1 MSEPQNIDAVQPPQT
16 QSVADIAPDTRASQM
31 SQMPL
36 PAPQPPQPQAGQ
48 PQAGQQTAPSTPNGQ
63 PTGQPTPTAQP
74 QHKRGLFDRVL
85 EGMAGGP
92 TIVNGQEQPM
102 SRGNLTAHILAGAIT
117 GIIQGA
123 GKGYQAPIGPAG
135 TRSGQIAAAAGG
147 AFDATG
153 KAQEDIRNK
162 PQEQANQKQAQLTA
176 QDLVKYNTMKRTI
189 DLHGA
194 MIALGNS
201 TRESQD
207 TAEAPGKAL
216 VAGADA
222 SSDANPAGPPLI
234 SDRGLTHTEA
244 LKKYPNLSENNF
256 ILMGHQDMLNPDGTP
271 QLDKDGIPHRE
282 PLFAVV
288 NPAANMTLTQDM
300 KDEFGNINPE
310 IKRIPV
316 NARVSLGAFL
326 DMNTQHINLNAVIGG
341 MTRGAEAID
350 TITGTKVTDID
361 KKVKSDPVLRKNAA
375 AIAQY
380 ATSGIDPDE
389 VVNEMRKD
397 HVDPNVI
404 SHYALAMGLNE
415 RDKAGV
421 SVAQKLAQH
430 RVEMKDEEDEEK
442 KKVEDANAKRT
453 ALNNSLAEKQYATN
467 LKNKVLDPPTSN
479 TSQFPNQWAD
489 PKTGFNYDLSH
500 PSAMIVD
507 GNLDPSQLTKRAV
520 GAGGYNST
528 LEAANNYSMARYGR
542 PFDFAKASTDYGYAK
557 GFRAQDTLKLVQS
570 LTGDNNKND
579 AGSIG
584 QLQGQLRALGNTP
597 IPKVNDLKNWAIKNA
612 GQPGVTDFQATMLGV
627 ADEMGRIL
635 GGGVA
640 TDSSRQEANAII
652 DKGFSTAQG
661 EGAIKAIR
669 GLFANR
675 YNAVIGNNSY
685 LNKWYGKMANPLAVT
700 TGQTGAP
707 APAPD
712 GTIVNTPKGQQI
724 KQGGAWVPYKG

>member
-1 MSEPQNIDAVQPPQT
+1 MYDFSLQYSRTNLYSKIRHTNEHITTLKNGT
-16 QSVADIAPDTRASQM
+16 TR
-31 SQMPL
+31 
-36 PAPQPPQPQAGQ
+36 
-48 PQAGQQTAPSTPNGQ
+48 
-63 PTGQPTPTAQP
+63 
-74 QHKRGLFDRVL
+74 K
-85 EGMAGGP
+85 
-92 TIVNGQEQPM
+92 
-102 SRGNLTAHILAGAIT
+102 
-117 GIIQGA
+117 
-123 GKGYQAPIGPAG
+123 
-135 TRSGQIAAAAGG
+135 
-147 AFDATG
+147 
-153 KAQEDIRNK
+153 
-162 PQEQANQKQAQLTA
+162 
-176 QDLVKYNTMKRTI
+176 
-189 DLHGA
+189 
-194 MIALGNS
+194 
-201 TRESQD
+201 
-207 TAEAPGKAL
+207 
-216 VAGADA
+216 
-222 SSDANPAGPPLI
+222 
-234 SDRGLTHTEA
+234 
-244 LKKYPNLSENNF
+244 NLS
-256 ILMGHQDMLNPDGTP
+256 
-271 QLDKDGIPHRE
+271 
-282 PLFAVV
+282 
-288 NPAANMTLTQDM
+288 
-300 KDEFGNINPE
+300 
-310 IKRIPV
+310 
-316 NARVSLGAFL
+316 
-326 DMNTQHINLNAVIGG
+326 
-341 MTRGAEAID
+341 
-350 TITGTKVTDID
+350 
-361 KKVKSDPVLRKNAA
+361 

-380 ATSGIDPDE
+380 ATSGKDPDE
-389 VVNEMRKD
+389 VVDEMRKD

-453 ALNNSLAEKQYATN
+453 ALNNSLAEKQYAAN

-479 TSQFPNQWAD
+479 TSQFPNQWTD
-489 PKTGFNYDLSH
+489 PKTGLNYDLSH
-500 PSAMIVD
+500 PSATLVE
-507 GNLDPSQLTKRAV
+507 GRLDPSQLTKRAV

-528 LEAANNYSMARYGR
+528 LEAANNYSMARYGN

-557 GFRAQDTLKLVQS
+557 SFRAQDTLKLVQS

-584 QLQGQLRALGNTP
+584 QLQNQLKALGNTP
-597 IPKVNDLKNWAIKNA
+597 IPKINDLKNWAMKNA

-652 DKGFSTAQG
+652 DKGFSMAQG

-675 YNAVIGNNSY
+675 YNAVIGKNTY
-685 LNKWYGKMANPLAVT
+685 LNNWYGKMANPLAVT